1 MKKPDLNLD
10 ALRIEGSLL
19 PAEFIQKLLELKTDH
34 QSAVD
39 YGIPPGLNLKD
50 EIGRCWRIASAL
62 WADFKVR
69 RDRPGAKPDEV
80 ALKNWL
86 IPLFTRVLGFDGW
99 TSTSGETIDERRFPL
114 THKLG
119 PTPLLLLSHTID
131 LDRSDSRFA
140 PEGRRRSPHATIQEL
155 LNASNEAFWGIVAN
169 SYTLRILRDN
179 PSLTRPAY
187 IEADLSRI
195 FEEERY
201 ADFVAVWLLAHGT
214 RFGNGVDSHHEHQ
227 PVLELWHSQVQETG
241 ERALEKLR
249 DGVTETLRQLGN
261 GFISHPSN
269 TDLREA
275 LQDESLKT
283 EDYFK
288 QLLRLVYRLIL
299 LYTAEDRGLLHAPS
313 ATQEQ
318 RDLYQNGYSADL
330 LRERALKGR
339 ADRHSDLW
347 QGLQVTLQGLANG
360 AEPIG
365 LPALGGLF
373 STDKCPDLDTAALSN
388 KALLAAVRALCFF
401 RSGAVLARINYRD
414 MDTEELGSVYE
425 SLLELQPAINVD
437 ANPWRF
443 GFIGDEAE
451 DAARGSARKLTGS
464 YYTPDE
470 LVQELI
476 KSALEPKISEA
487 LKANDPRSA
496 LLSLKVIDPASGSG
510 HFLLAAARRIA
521 AEVARLD
528 AESDIPEAQAFRHA
542 LREVVSRCIYGV
554 DFNPLAV
561 ELCQTALWLETLE
574 PGKPLGF
581 LDHHVQHGNS
591 LVGILDPVIM
601 KEGIPDKAYTALSGD
616 DKTTCTALKRSN
628 RSQAGGRQ
636 AELFKAE
643 VAQQLANTHAALDAM
658 PEDTVDAIAAKR
670 AAFLQV
676 EADQQLALE
685 RLRCDLF
692 CAAFFAPKTAANAT
706 KVPLSGDLVRAA
718 EGQPM
723 RPGVSELTSEL
734 AEEYH
739 FFHWRLAFPEVF
751 AQGGFDVVLA
761 NPPWERIKLQEQEF
775 FGPRSPEIA
784 TAANA
789 AARTRLI
796 EALNRAGAS
805 PANKRLYRDF
815 MMAKRGAEGTS
826 LFAHDSERFP
836 LTGVG
841 DVNLY
846 ALFAE
851 TIAQLTG
858 LLGGSGA
865 SAASQASQFTGRA
878 GLITPTGIATDD
890 STKAFFDAIATGGRI
905 ASLYDFENREKLFP
919 AVDSRMKFCALT
931 LGHEESARFVFF
943 ATRAAHLRDERRAF
957 TLSGA
962 DIALLNPNTRTCPV
976 FRSQAD
982 AELTKKIYR
991 SNSILRKT
999 GEGEKNSWEVR
1010 LRRMFDKSADA
1021 DLLKTRAELTAL
1033 GALPQ
1038 SDGTWHVATNKVFM
1052 PVYEGKYGWQFSHR
1066 YASHQEGV
1074 DVECSD
1080 SWLAS
1085 PTNLIVPE
1093 LYCDK
1098 VAFAEKISSMGLE
1111 SNPCK
1116 SAFLGFRRV
1125 SSSTN
1130 ERTAVACIYP
1140 WLPSTYGWILTI
1152 GANANQMALLCG
1164 VYNSLVFDFLLRN
1177 SLSQPSIPQGVFEQ
1191 VSLPPLD
1198 RFDQAALNFI
1208 LPRVLELTYTAND
1221 LSLFARDLGYV
1232 GLPFVWS
1239 TERRALLRA
1248 ELDAFYARLYG
1259 LTRDE
1264 LRYILDPADVH
1275 GDDYPT
1281 ETFRGL
1287 KNNEIRQFGEYRTR
1301 RLVLEAWDRL

>member
-19 PAEFIQKLLELKTDH
+19 PAEFIQKLLELKADH
-34 QSAVD
+34 QSATD

-62 WADFKVR
+62 WADFKLR
-69 RDRPGAKPDEV
+69 RDKPGAKPEEA
-80 ALKNWL
+80 ALKYWL
-86 IPLFTRVLGFDGW
+86 VPLFTRVLGFENW
-99 TSTSGETIDERRFPL
+99 TPISGEEIDERRFPL

-119 PTPLLLLSHTID
+119 AAPLLLLPHTID
-131 LDRSDSRFA
+131 LDKSDTRFA
-140 PEGRRRSPHATIQEL
+140 PEGRRRSPHATVQEL
-155 LNASNEAFWGIVAN
+155 LNASDAALWGIVAN
-169 SYTLRILRDN
+169 GHNLRILRDN

-201 ADFVAVWLLAHGT
+201 ADFVALWLLAHGT
-214 RFGNGVDSHHEHQ
+214 RFGNGTDSHQLQPPILEH
-227 PVLELWHSQVQETG
+227 WHGQAQETG

-261 GFISHPSN
+261 GFLAHPGN
-269 TDLREA
+269 TALRAA
-275 LQDESLKT
+275 LSDRRLASA
-283 EDYFK
+283 DFFK

-299 LYTAEDRGLLHAPS
+299 LHTAEDRGLLHAPA
-313 ATQEQ
+313 ATPEN
-318 RDLYQNGYSADL
+318 RELYAKGYSANL
-330 LRERALKGR
+330 LRERALKSR
-339 ADRHSDLW
+339 TDRHADLW
-347 QGLQVTLQGLANG
+347 QGLLVTLRGLAAG
-360 AEPIG
+360 AEPLG

-373 STDKCPDLDTAALSN
+373 AADKCPDLDTAELPN

-401 RSGAVLARINYRD
+401 RAGAVLARINYRD

-451 DAARGSARKLTGS
+451 GEARGSARKLTGS

-476 KSALEPKISEA
+476 KSALEPKIAEA
-487 LKANDPRSA
+487 LKAADPRAA
-496 LLSLKVIDPASGSG
+496 LLALKVIDPASGSG

-542 LREVVSRCIYGV
+542 LREVVAHCIYGV
-554 DFNPLAV
+554 DLNPLAV

-591 LVGILDPVIM
+591 LVGILDPAIM
-601 KEGIPDKAYTALSGD
+601 ADGIPAKAYAALSGD
-616 DKTTCTALKRSN
+616 DSKTCTFLKSSN
-628 RSQAGGRQ
+628 RAQSEGKQLGFFNTDA
-636 AELFKAE
+636 AKA
-643 VAQQLANTHAALDAM
+643 LAATHAALEAM
-658 PEDTVDAIAAKR
+658 PEDTVEAIAAKR
-670 AAFLQV
+670 AAFAQA
-676 EADQQLALE
+676 EADSQLGRE
-685 RLRCDLF
+685 RLRANLF
-692 CAAFFAPKTAANAT
+692 CAAFFAPKSAVNAQ

-723 RPGVSELTSEL
+723 RPGVAELTREL

-751 AQGGFDVVLA
+751 AHGGFDVVLA

-775 FGPRSPEIA
+775 FGPRNQEIA

-789 AARTRLI
+789 AARARLI
-796 EALNRAGAS
+796 EALNAANAS
-805 PANKRLYRDF
+805 PTDKRLYRDF
-815 MMAKRGAEGTS
+815 ILSKRGAEGTS
-826 LFAHDSERFP
+826 LYAHDSERFP

-858 LLGGSGA
+858 LLGA
-865 SAASQASQFTGRA
+865 SAPSAVPPAPTFTGRA
-878 GLITPTGIATDD
+878 GMITPTGIATDD

-931 LGHEESARFVFF
+931 LGKQEAARFVFF

-991 SNSILRKT
+991 RVPVLIDESKGAAGNPWGISFMAMIHMSNDSGLFRT
-999 GEGEKNSWEVR
+999 
-1010 LRRMFDKSADA
+1010 AA
-1021 DLLKTRAELTAL
+1021 QLTAD
-1033 GALPQ
+1033 GAQ
-1038 SDGTWHVATNKVFM
+1038 RDGPNWIGRDKAVWVPLYEAKTVHQFDHRWAT
-1052 PVYEGKYGWQFSHR
+1052 YEDNG
-1066 YASHQEGV
+1066 
-1074 DVECSD
+1074 SD
-1080 SWLAS
+1080 SRDMTDTEKSDPASFAQPRYWIKEGDRESALAGRQARQWL
-1085 PTNLIVPE
+1085 I
-1093 LYCDK
+1093 
-1098 VAFAEKISSMGLE
+1098 
-1111 SNPCK
+1111 
-1116 SAFLGFRRV
+1116 GFRGITNA
-1125 SSSTN
+1125 TN
-1130 ERTAVACIYP
+1130 ERSFISSVFARV
-1140 WLPSTYGWILTI
+1140 
-1152 GANANQMALLCG
+1152 GAG
-1164 VYNSLVFDFLLRN
+1164 NSLPIMLFAYEPKVQTALTANLASLCLDFIARQKIGGTNLN
-1177 SLSQPSIPQGVFEQ
+1177 FFIVKQFPV
-1191 VSLPPLD
+1191 LPPDRYTPADLD
-1198 RFDQAALNFI
+1198 FVV
-1208 LPRVLELTYTAND
+1208 PRVLELTYTAHD
-1221 LSLFARDLGYV
+1221 LAPFAHDLGYN
-1232 GLPFVWS
+1232 GAPFAWDP
-1239 TERRALLRA
+1239 ERRALLRA
-1248 ELDAFYARLYG
+1248 ELDAYYAKLYG

-1264 LRYILDPADVH
+1264 LRYILDPADIY
-1275 GDDYPT
+1275 GDDYPS
-1281 ETFRGL
+1281 ETFRVL
-1287 KNNEIRQFGEYRTR
+1287 KNNETRQFGEYRTR
-1301 RLVLEAWDRL
+1301 RLVLEAWDRM